1 MISSAL
7 LERPGKWR
15 IVALCAGLLVAFGP
29 ALPLLFALGGPDI
42 GSGVLGTGF
51 FSALGRSLAVAAAV
65 ALLATAAGLP
75 AGVLAALYDFPARK
89 LLLALLALPLLVPS
103 FLWAI
108 GISMLRFDAPLLGDV
123 LPAGFAGAVL
133 AFTALGLPLV
143 LFVSF
148 LSARGIS
155 RGQSAAARLAGGEWH
170 LFRCTLHAV
179 FPAAALAALLAG
191 VLTLADP
198 GPGQILGFPGVGFEL
213 LTSFSA
219 QYDFALAARQ
229 CLALTALVVVIMLPA
244 AVLLAP
250 RLAAGLLSRDTEPL
264 VPARTRLTSWLA
276 PVALLAL
283 VGLTT
288 LLPVF
293 GLIAPGWRDFPAERV
308 AAEVR
313 RTLPNTFLYASAAAA
328 IATTLGLFLAL
339 AAGRERR
346 LRTIL
351 LVAVIVLFALPPSLS
366 ALGVLHAASA
376 APAQLDWLFRSKV
389 AVAVSLAVRCLPIAA
404 IIAMRSLGTS
414 SPSWANAAAV
424 HGVSLRV
431 YLGRVLLPLLLPAA
445 LLTALL
451 CALIASA
458 DVSTVLLL
466 HPPGEAS
473 LPLAIFTVMA
483 NAPESLVGAL
493 CLVYLGGAAIL
504 LALGIAISR
513 FIRRTA

>member
-1 MISSAL
+1 MISCAI

-15 IVALCAGLLVAFGP
+15 IVALAAGLLVAFTP
-29 ALPLLFALGGPDI
+29 ALPLLFALGESSPASGGL
-42 GSGVLGTGF
+42 GSSF
-51 FSALGRSLAVAAAV
+51 FPALGRSLAVAAAV
-65 ALLATAAGLP
+65 VVLATAAGLP

-89 LLLALLALPLLVPS
+89 ILLALLALPLLVPS

-108 GISMLRFDAPLLGDV
+108 GLSMLRLDAPLLAAIF
-123 LPAGFAGAVL
+123 PSGFPMTML

-155 RGQSAAARLAGGEWH
+155 RGQAAAARLAGGEWH
-170 LFRCTLHAV
+170 LLGCTLRAV
-179 FPAAALAALLAG
+179 FPAAAFAALLAG

-229 CLALTALVVVIMLPA
+229 CLTLSGLVIGIILPA

-250 RLAAGLLSRDTEPL
+250 RLAAGLLSRDTAPL
-264 VPARTRLTSWLA
+264 LPARTRFTSWLV
-276 PVALLAL
+276 PLALLGL
-283 VGLTT
+283 VALTT
-288 LLPVF
+288 LLPAA
-293 GLIAPGWRDFPAERV
+293 GLIVPGLQDFPAERV

-313 RTLPNTFLYASAAAA
+313 RTLPNTFLYASAAAG
-328 IATTLGLFLAL
+328 IATALGLFLAF

-346 LRTIL
+346 LRAVL
-351 LVAVIVLFALPPSLS
+351 LAAVIVLFALPPSLG
-366 ALGVLHAASA
+366 ALGVLHAGST
-376 APAQLDWLFRSKV
+376 APAQLDWLFRGKV
-389 AVAVSLAVRCLPIAA
+389 AVAVSLALRCLPIAA
-404 IIAMRSLGTS
+404 IIAMRSVGTTS
-414 SPSWANAAAV
+414 LSWASAAAV
-424 HGVSLRV
+424 HGIPLRI
-431 YLGRVLLPLLLPAA
+431 YLGRVLLPWLLPAA
-445 LLTALL
+445 LLSALL

-458 DVSTVLLL
+458 DVGTVLLL

-493 CLVYLGGAAIL
+493 CLAYLGGAAVL
-504 LALGIAISR
+504 MALGLGLAR
-513 FIRRTA
+513 FVKANA